1 MCLRIVHIS
10 SHVWLNLRKFWR
22 FSPDRKKRR
31 RRRII
36 LRMKRTFL
44 KKLYI
49 YIYIYACSRSNHYR
63 VESCI
68 HLDNLS
74 FSRET
79 NLSRLKETIFRNIAK
94 LSKRAD
100 PRCPPKN
107 NQLKRRTFGRETN
120 SFETNPLSPPPPPL
134 PPWSRVFNET
144 QGNRAISKVGPV
156 KTWKTQ

>member
-1 MCLRIVHIS
+1 MPSNCTYFIARVTKPPKILTLFARQKEKKKKKN
-10 SHVWLNLRKFWR
+10 NLTNETN
-22 FSPDRKKRR
+22 FSQK
-31 RRRII
+31 
-36 LRMKRTFL
+36 T
-44 KKLYI
+44 I

-120 SFETNPLSPPPPPL
+120 SFETNPLSPPPPPPL
-134 PPWSRVFNET
+134 PP
-144 QGNRAISKVGPV
+144 
-156 KTWKTQ
+156 

>member
-1 MCLRIVHIS
+1 MPSNCTYFIARVTKHASENFDALLS
-10 SHVWLNLRKFWR
+10 SP
-22 FSPDRKKRR
+22 SGKKRR

-49 YIYIYACSRSNHYR
+49 YACSRSNHYR
-63 VESCI
+63 IESCI

-120 SFETNPLSPPPPPL
+120 SFETNPLSPSPPPF
-134 PPWSRVFNET
+134 PP
-144 QGNRAISKVGPV
+144 
-156 KTWKTQ
+156 